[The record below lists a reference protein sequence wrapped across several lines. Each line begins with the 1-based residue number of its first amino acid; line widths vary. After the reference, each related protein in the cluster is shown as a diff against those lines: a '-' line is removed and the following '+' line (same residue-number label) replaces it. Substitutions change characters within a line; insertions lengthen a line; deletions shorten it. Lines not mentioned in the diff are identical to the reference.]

1 MVERA
6 FLAAVK
12 KLLTD
17 PVGGLL
23 LAVSGGV
30 DSMVMAHL
38 FIRWMKTPEGS
49 RICSRAA
56 IVHMNF
62 SLRGEESDRD
72 CDFVGSWAK
81 ENHIPFYRKT
91 VLTRDYAVKNGI
103 SLEMAARELRYQW
116 FEALSQK
123 EGYSYTAIAHNANDR
138 AETLLLNLVRGTGV
152 RGLCSMRE
160 KTGNIIRPLLNVSRS
175 LIEDYA
181 KAHDIPYRT
190 DSTNL
195 ETDFARNKIRHLV
208 MPVLE
213 AINPNVTDRFAK
225 NAGLFLQAQQVL
237 DSYISEKENECRSG
251 RGFSIPALLEQEHRH
266 FLLYEFLSPYGF
278 HSAQIDPIVAAMEGQ
293 SGKRFFSGSHILWID
308 RGELV
313 IRDLVDSGIAPGV
326 TVQQI
331 ERTSG
336 FVIPEDPKT
345 AALDGDILSYPL
357 KIRKWEPGDK
367 FMPLGMNGFKKISD
381 FLTDLK
387 IPLYRKQAVHLMCAG
402 DDVVWVIGYRIDNR
416 YRVTPATTTIM
427 LFHQKADGPEA
438 HGLPTDPVFD
448 CE

>member
-6 FLAAVK
+6 FYAAVNR
-12 KLLTD
+12 LLTD
-17 PVGGLL
+17 PVNGLL

-38 FIRWMKTPEGS
+38 FIRWIKTPEGR

-56 IVHMNF
+56 IAHMNF
-62 SLRGEESDRD
+62 SLRGEESDLD
-72 CDFVGSWAK
+72 CDFVQTYAK
-81 ENHIPFYRKT
+81 EHNIPFYKKK
-91 VLTRDYAVKNGI
+91 VLTKEYATEKGI

-116 FEALSQK
+116 FEALSIEQDF
-123 EGYSYTAIAHNANDR
+123 SRIAIAHNANDR
-138 AETLLLNLVRGTGV
+138 AETLLLNLIRGTGT

-160 KTGNIIRPLLNVSRS
+160 TTGNIIRPILDIPRS
-175 LIEDYA
+175 LIEDYSREHSIA
-181 KAHDIPYRT
+181 YRT

-213 AINPNVTDRFAK
+213 EISPNVVVRFGK
-225 NAGLFLQAQQVL
+225 NSGHFLQVQKVL
-237 DSYISEKENECRSG
+237 DSYTREKYTECRSE
-251 RGFSIPALLEQEHRH
+251 RGFSIPALSGQEHVN

-278 HSAQIDPIVAAMEGQ
+278 NTSQTEALSEAMEGQ
-293 SGKRFFSGSHILWID
+293 SGKRFFSGSHVLWID

-313 IRDLVDSGIAPGV
+313 IRDLMDPGMPVAV
-326 TVQQI
+326 TVQQK
-331 ERTSG
+331 ERTPG
-336 FVIPEDPKT
+336 YVIPEDPKT
-345 AALDGDILSYPL
+345 AALDGDKLGYPL
-357 KIRKWEPGDK
+357 RIRKWKPGDK
-367 FMPLGMNGFKKISD
+367 FMPLGMSGFKKISD

-387 IPLYRKQAVHLMCAG
+387 IPLYEKKDIHLLCSG

-416 YRVTPATTTIM
+416 YKVTSSTTTIM

-438 HGLPTDPVFD
+438 LSLPKDPVFGD
-448 CE
+448 E